1 MVGIDLRNRL
11 MGIVTSNQNCFSNG
25 SSSSSSESSFNSI
38 FDKAQLNQQN
48 KEIHNKETV
57 KPKESYEDS
66 YDKDIQDTIDE
77 SATDNKISDSD
88 KVQDD
93 KPAKEFNEDEKVEE
107 SINVNEET
115 NTDSEEKIRDKNNG
129 DKEIEN
135 EILVLLSQ
143 MTGLEEEQISRWLI
157 ESGYEASDLLNTKI
171 FGEVI
176 NQMYLELKDQDVLLL
191 ENGIDEINEIYKQ
204 IKELENRITSIS
216 ENTAKS
222 NAENLETSTMLDNVQ
237 ITNSKNINSEEMVQ
251 NQNVVA
257 NLQNIEG
264 NKYLSGKAVAT
275 EEVKPINSISGQVIE
290 GGSTDTQTVMPI
302 THFRTAGRVNLWSNE
317 VINTTRPT
325 MMTGDFEIDIIKQID
340 LKQIGMSKE
349 LNIKLNPK
357 ELGEMSIKLV
367 EENSNI
373 VAQISVDNEKTKDLL
388 LSQIEILKKS
398 LGENGI
404 NIEDVTVDIKQN
416 SQESQMQQEKQKSS
430 KRIEELINKHLTGE
444 DIDDEITEQIK
455 ISEVDYTA

>member
-38 FDKAQLNQQN
+38 FDKAQLNQQD

-302 THFRTAGRVNLWSNE
+302 THFRTAGKVNLWSNE

-404 NIEDVTVDIKQN
+404 NIEEVTVDIKQN

>member
-25 SSSSSSESSFNSI
+25 SSSSSESSFNSI

-404 NIEDVTVDIKQN
+404 NIEEVTVDIKQN

>member
-25 SSSSSSESSFNSI
+25 SSSSSESSFNSI